1 MVANQQQPLPKTAG
15 GSPPEKSS
23 LLSLLQ
29 KAQEEKGYLA
39 REAVAEIARSLGLSP
54 NEVYSV
60 ASFFAGFRFAPPGEH
75 TVAVC
80 LCPACRQR
88 GAGLVLQTIERELGI
103 TPGRTT
109 PDKKCALEA
118 APFCGCSPLAPVV
131 AVDGSLYGRVT
142 PAMARELL
150 ARTGAG
156 GASRQIPAW

>member
-1 MVANQQQPLPKTAG
+1 LVANQQQPLPKTAG
-15 GSPPEKSS
+15 GFPPDRSS
-23 LLSLLQ
+23 LLPLLHR
-29 KAQEEKGYLA
+29 AQEEKGYLT
-39 REAVAEIARSLGLSP
+39 REAVAEIARSLDLSP

-88 GAGLVLQTIERELGI
+88 GAGLILKTIERELGI

-109 PDKKCALEA
+109 PGGKYTLEA
-118 APFCGCSPLAPVV
+118 APFCNCSPLAPVV
-131 AVDGSLYGRVT
+131 AVDGNLHGRVT

-150 ARTGAG
+150 AQTGAG
-156 GASRQIPAW
+156 KADC

>member
-15 GSPPEKSS
+15 GFPPDRSS

-29 KAQEEKGYLA
+29 KAQEEKGYLT
-39 REAVAEIARSLGLSP
+39 REAVAEIARMLGLSP

-80 LCPACRQR
+80 LCPACRQQ
-88 GAGLVLQTIERELGI
+88 GAGLILKTIERELGI

-109 PDKKCALEA
+109 SDKKYTLEA

-131 AVDGSLYGRVT
+131 AVDGGLHGRVT
-142 PAMARELL
+142 PIRAKELL
-150 ARTGAG
+150 AQTGAC
-156 GASRQIPAW
+156 GASRTIPAR